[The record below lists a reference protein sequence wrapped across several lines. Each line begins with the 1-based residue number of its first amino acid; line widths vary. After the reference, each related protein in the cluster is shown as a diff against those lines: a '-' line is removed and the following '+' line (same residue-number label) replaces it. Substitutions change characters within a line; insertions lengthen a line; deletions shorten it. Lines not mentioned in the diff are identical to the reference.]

1 MLPKFSSFKQK
12 KIIYHLVMDNK
23 ISLDKFCD
31 ILVKI
36 NLDFTDYILED
47 WESEETGNTK
57 LDGLTKKEWLNLYIS
72 YIKKE

>member
-1 MLPKFSSFKQK
+1 
-12 KIIYHLVMDNK
+12 MDNK

-47 WESEETGNTK
+47 WESQETGNTN
-57 LDGLTKKEWLNLYIS
+57 LRGLTEKKNG
-72 YIKKE
+72 

>member
-1 MLPKFSSFKQK
+1 
-12 KIIYHLVMDNK
+12 MDNR

-57 LDGLTKKEWLNLYIS
+57 LEGLTEKEWLNLYI
-72 YIKKE
+72 